1 MKIFGDAKLKRTA
14 AAAGVT
20 AALILLLALRY
31 DFWFDINDDVWMKD
45 IISGVYTG
53 TPSARN
59 IQMLFPVSGLVSLF
73 YRITRSV
80 DWYGLFLL
88 ACQFGSLFLVL
99 NRACAVQAKTFGKA
113 DGALALMTGAVAA
126 AALLLPHYVF
136 VQYTL
141 TVGMLCG
148 AAAYLIQFPGEGSG
162 SGSARSSS
170 GNGGSQK
177 LARNESAQESSGK
190 GISQKASGNLLRV
203 NVKET
208 VCRELP
214 PVLLIIFAFLIR
226 TEMTAL
232 MLPLVLTGMVF
243 RFVMQTR
250 PEDKLF
256 SKKNIMTAI
265 LTVLMIGIGMAAGLA
280 ADRAACSSAEW
291 REFRDL
297 FDARTEVYDFYLDYI
312 PTYEEDGE
320 FFDSIG
326 LPEASAEL
334 LTNYNFGLDERIDAD
349 LLWQV
354 RDYARQK
361 KAASFD
367 PVVQLKGAVKAYVYR
382 VTHLTDGVYSAA
394 CLILYLLCL
403 AQIIKSAAAGKKAT
417 IERLGAL
424 LFLAFVRTGLWMF
437 ILYRGRDP
445 ERITHSL
452 FLLEIILLAGYLQ
465 SLAVSA
471 ATGTA
476 VAAASTAAAGAADTP
491 STAVEKKSA
500 SADSTRQQTGAAHSA
515 ATRAWLYPALF
526 LLAMAAFIP
535 GQLRKTDAESARR
548 EDVNREERAF
558 VAYCAEHPENYYF
571 TDVYATV
578 RYTQK
583 MFGQQA
589 DPGNHDLMGGW
600 ISKSPLYEEK
610 LRTHGLTSMKESLL
624 EDETC
629 YFVTTPERDVQW
641 LADFYASQGIP
652 VRVEQEDAVSESWCI
667 FRVTRG

>member
-141 TVGMLCG
+141 
-148 AAAYLIQFPGEGSG
+148 FPGDGSG

-177 LARNESAQESSGK
+177 MARNESAQESSGK

-243 RFVMQTR
+243 RFVMETR
-250 PEDKLF
+250 PEDRLF

-280 ADRAACSSAEW
+280 ADRAACSSA
-291 REFRDL
+291 
-297 FDARTEVYDFYLDYI
+297 
-312 PTYEEDGE
+312 
-320 FFDSIG
+320 
-326 LPEASAEL
+326 
-334 LTNYNFGLDERIDAD
+334 
-349 LLWQV
+349 
-354 RDYARQK
+354 
-361 KAASFD
+361 
-367 PVVQLKGAVKAYVYR
+367 
-382 VTHLTDGVYSAA
+382 
-394 CLILYLLCL
+394 
-403 AQIIKSAAAGKKAT
+403 
-417 IERLGAL
+417 
-424 LFLAFVRTGLWMF
+424 
-437 ILYRGRDP
+437 
-445 ERITHSL
+445 
-452 FLLEIILLAGYLQ
+452 
-465 SLAVSA
+465 
-471 ATGTA
+471 
-476 VAAASTAAAGAADTP
+476 
-491 STAVEKKSA
+491 
-500 SADSTRQQTGAAHSA
+500 
-515 ATRAWLYPALF
+515 
-526 LLAMAAFIP
+526 
-535 GQLRKTDAESARR
+535 
-548 EDVNREERAF
+548 
-558 VAYCAEHPENYYF
+558 
-571 TDVYATV
+571 
-578 RYTQK
+578 
-583 MFGQQA
+583 
-589 DPGNHDLMGGW
+589 
-600 ISKSPLYEEK
+600 
-610 LRTHGLTSMKESLL
+610 
-624 EDETC
+624 
-629 YFVTTPERDVQW
+629 
-641 LADFYASQGIP
+641 
-652 VRVEQEDAVSESWCI
+652 
-667 FRVTRG
+667 

>member
-148 AAAYLIQFPGEGSG
+148 AAAYLIQFPGEQGASQKSSG
-162 SGSARSSS
+162 SILGVY
-170 GNGGSQK
+170 
-177 LARNESAQESSGK
+177 L
-190 GISQKASGNLLRV
+190 
-203 NVKET
+203 KET
-208 VCRELP
+208 LWRELP

-250 PEDKLF
+250 PEDRLF

-367 PVVQLKGAVKAYVYR
+367 PMVQLKGAVKAYVYR

-417 IERLGAL
+417 LERLGAL

-452 FLLEIILLAGYLQ
+452 FLLEIVLLAGYLQ

-476 VAAASTAAAGAADTP
+476 VAAAATAAAGAANTP

-500 SADSTRQQTGAAHSA
+500 SADSNRQKTETANAT

-583 MFGQQA
+583 MFGQQT

-652 VRVEQEDAVSESWCI
+652 VLVEQEDAVSESWRI
-667 FRVTRG
+667 FKVSRG

>member
-113 DGALALMTGAVAA
+113 DGALALMTGAVTA

-148 AAAYLIQFPGEGSG
+148 AAAYLIQFPGEQGASQKSSG
-162 SGSARSSS
+162 SI
-170 GNGGSQK
+170 
-177 LARNESAQESSGK
+177 LDV
-190 GISQKASGNLLRV
+190 NL
-203 NVKET
+203 KET

-243 RFVMQTR
+243 RFVMETR
-250 PEDKLF
+250 PEDRLF

-367 PVVQLKGAVKAYVYR
+367 PMVQLKGAVKAYVYR
-382 VTHLTDGVYSAA
+382 VSHLTDGVYSAA

-417 IERLGAL
+417 LERLGAL

-452 FLLEIILLAGYLQ
+452 FLLEIVLLAGYLQ
-465 SLAVSA
+465 SLACVA

-476 VAAASTAAAGAADTP
+476 TAAAGAANTP

-500 SADSTRQQTGAAHSA
+500 SADSNRQQTGATNAA

-641 LADFYASQGIP
+641 LTDFYASQGIP
-652 VRVEQEDAVSESWCI
+652 VRVEQEDAVSESWRI

>member
-1 MKIFGDAKLKRTA
+1 MKIFGDAKLKRAA

-148 AAAYLIQFPGEGSG
+148 AAAYLVQFPGEGSG
-162 SGSARSSS
+162 RESLLRSSASGAVQGTYASESARNSS
-170 GNGGSQK
+170 GNGASQK
-177 LARNESAQESSGK
+177 SLGSILGV
-190 GISQKASGNLLRV
+190 NL
-203 NVKET
+203 KET
-208 VCRELP
+208 LWRELP

-243 RFVMQTR
+243 RFVMETR
-250 PEDKLF
+250 SEDKLF
-256 SKKNIMTAI
+256 SRKNIITAI

-367 PVVQLKGAVKAYVYR
+367 PMVQLKDAVKAYVYR

-417 IERLGAL
+417 LERLGAL

-465 SLAVSA
+465 SLACAA

-476 VAAASTAAAGAADTP
+476 TAAVGAANTSSAAVEKADSNRQQAGAANF
-491 STAVEKKSA
+491 AA
-500 SADSTRQQTGAAHSA
+500 S
-515 ATRAWLYPALF
+515 RAWLYPALF

-641 LADFYASQGIP
+641 LTDFYASQGIP
-652 VRVEQEDAVSESWCI
+652 VHVEQEDAVSESWRI
-667 FRVTRG
+667 FKVSRG

>member
-99 NRACAVQAKTFGKA
+99 NRACAVQAKAFGKA

-148 AAAYLIQFPGEGSG
+148 AAAYLIQFPGDGSG
-162 SGSARSSS
+162 RESLLRSSASRAVQGKYASESARNSS
-170 GNGGSQK
+170 GNGASQK
-177 LARNESAQESSGK
+177 SLGSILGV
-190 GISQKASGNLLRV
+190 NL
-203 NVKET
+203 KET
-208 VCRELP
+208 LWRELP

-226 TEMTAL
+226 TEMTEL

-243 RFVMQTR
+243 RFVMETR

-256 SKKNIMTAI
+256 SRKNIMTAI

-367 PVVQLKGAVKAYVYR
+367 PMVQLKGAVKAYVYR

-403 AQIIKSAAAGKKAT
+403 AQIIKSVSAGKKAT
-417 IERLGAL
+417 LERLGAL

-465 SLAVSA
+465 SLAC
-471 ATGTA
+471 TA
-476 VAAASTAAAGAADTP
+476 KTAS
-491 STAVEKKSA
+491 SRS
-500 SADSTRQQTGAAHSA
+500 
-515 ATRAWLYPALF
+515 WLYPALF

-583 MFGQQA
+583 MFGQQT

-610 LRTHGLTSMKESLL
+610 LRAHGLTSMKESLL

-652 VRVEQEDAVSESWCI
+652 VHVEQEDAVSESWLI
-667 FRVTRG
+667 FKVSRS

>member
-113 DGALALMTGAVAA
+113 DGALALMTGAVTA

-162 SGSARSSS
+162 RESLLRSSASGAVQGTYVSESVRNSSMSGASRKSSGSIL
-170 GNGGSQK
+170 GV
-177 LARNESAQESSGK
+177 
-190 GISQKASGNLLRV
+190 NL
-203 NVKET
+203 KET
-208 VCRELP
+208 LCRELP

-243 RFVMQTR
+243 RFVMETR
-250 PEDKLF
+250 PEDRLF
-256 SKKNIMTAI
+256 SKKNI
-265 LTVLMIGIGMAAGLA
+265 MIGIGMAAGLA

-291 REFRDL
+291 RDFRDL

-367 PVVQLKGAVKAYVYR
+367 PMVQLKGAVKAYVYR

-417 IERLGAL
+417 LERLGAL

-465 SLAVSA
+465 SLAC
-471 ATGTA
+471 TA
-476 VAAASTAAAGAADTP
+476 KTAS
-491 STAVEKKSA
+491 SRS
-500 SADSTRQQTGAAHSA
+500 
-515 ATRAWLYPALF
+515 WLYPALF

-610 LRTHGLTSMKESLL
+610 LRAHGLSSMKESLL
-624 EDETC
+624 EDENC
-629 YFVTTPERDVQW
+629 YFVTTSERDVQW

-652 VRVEQEDAVSESWCI
+652 VRVEQEDAVSESWRI

>member
-148 AAAYLIQFPGEGSG
+148 AAAYLIQFPGERAEGESVRNSSMSG
-162 SGSARSSS
+162 A
-170 GNGGSQK
+170 SQK
-177 LARNESAQESSGK
+177 SLGSILGV
-190 GISQKASGNLLRV
+190 NL
-203 NVKET
+203 KET

-250 PEDKLF
+250 AEDKLF

-367 PVVQLKGAVKAYVYR
+367 PMVQLKGAVKAYVYR

-394 CLILYLLCL
+394 CIILYLLCL

-417 IERLGAL
+417 LERLGAL

-465 SLAVSA
+465 SLAC
-471 ATGTA
+471 TA
-476 VAAASTAAAGAADTP
+476 KTAS
-491 STAVEKKSA
+491 SRS
-500 SADSTRQQTGAAHSA
+500 
-515 ATRAWLYPALF
+515 WLYPALF

-583 MFGQQA
+583 MFGQQT

-610 LRTHGLTSMKESLL
+610 LRTHALTSMKESLL

-652 VRVEQEDAVSESWCI
+652 VRVEQEDAVSESWRI
-667 FRVTRG
+667 FKVSRG